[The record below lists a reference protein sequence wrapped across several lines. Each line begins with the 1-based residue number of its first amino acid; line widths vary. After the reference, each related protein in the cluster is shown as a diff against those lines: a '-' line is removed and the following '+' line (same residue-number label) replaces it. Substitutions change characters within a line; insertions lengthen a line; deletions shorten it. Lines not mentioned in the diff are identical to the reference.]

1 MVFYKLVQN
10 NNERMTD
17 AFHKW
22 YAKAVAI
29 GTKNLDDIAE
39 IIQRNCTVKKSDVKA
54 VLTELPEVL
63 KDMLQDSYRV
73 KISGLGSF
81 KMGIKSKG
89 AETVKKFSVSENV
102 TGMHILFLP
111 ESETDKSSG
120 KRTKSLLRGVTIGD
134 ISTRASKA
142 ALDASKENTP
152 EEP

>member
-10 NNERMTD
+10 NNEKMTE
-17 AFHKW
+17 AFQKW

-73 KISGLGSF
+73 KITGLGSF

-89 AETVKKFSVSENV
+89 ADSVKTFSVSENV

-111 ESETDKSSG
+111 ESETDKSTG
-120 KRTKSLLRGVTIGD
+120 KRTKSPLRGASIGD
-134 ISTRASKA
+134 ISTLASHA
-142 ALDASKENTP
+142 ALPAS
-152 EEP
+152 EEGAPP

>member
-10 NNERMTD
+10 NNEKMTE
-17 AFHKW
+17 AYQKW

-73 KISGLGSF
+73 KIDGLGAF
-81 KMGIKSKG
+81 KMGIRSKG
-89 AETVKKFSVSENV
+89 ASSVKDFSVSENV

-111 ESETDKSSG
+111 ESETDKSTG

-134 ISTRASKA
+134 ISGLASKA
-142 ALDASKENTP
+142 ALDANEEDTP
-152 EEP
+152 VEP

>member
-10 NNERMTD
+10 NNEKMTE
-17 AFHKW
+17 AYQKW

-29 GTKNLDDIAE
+29 GTKNLDDISE

-73 KISGLGSF
+73 KIDGLGAF
-81 KMGIKSKG
+81 KIGISSKG
-89 AETVKKFSVSENV
+89 ADSVKGFSVSENV

-120 KRTKSLLRGVTIGD
+120 KRTKSLLRGVSVGD
-134 ISTRASKA
+134 ISNMASKA
-142 ALDASKENTP
+142 ALDAS
-152 EEP
+152 EEGEQP

>member
-10 NNERMTD
+10 NNEKMTE
-17 AFHKW
+17 AFQKW
-22 YAKAVAI
+22 YAKAVTI

-73 KISGLGSF
+73 KITGLGSF

-89 AETVKKFSVSENV
+89 ADSVKTFSVSENV

-111 ESETDKSSG
+111 ESETDKSTG
-120 KRTKSLLRGVTIGD
+120 KRTKSLLRGVSIGD
-134 ISTRASKA
+134 ISNMASKA
-142 ALDASKENTP
+142 ALDAS
-152 EEP
+152 EEGDQP